1 MTIRSSN
8 KLVLKA
14 QKGRKVEISFDGG
27 DITSDGGVL
36 LLQKADERIG
46 LLNQVAA
53 RIQDPRRQ
61 ASCEHSVLHL
71 LRQRVYGIALGYEDL
86 NDHDTLRN
94 DLAIQTA
101 VGADKTLGSHS
112 TLSRLEHW
120 ADRDMALQ
128 IHEVMFNNFVSSFKE
143 PPSKLILD
151 FDATDDVTHG
161 NQEGAYYHGYY
172 GSYCFLP
179 LYVTCGD
186 KMLVSYLRR
195 SSQDQA
201 KHAWAIFS
209 LLVKKLKKVW
219 PKVSIVF
226 RGDGGFC
233 RHKMLSWCER
243 QENVFYVVGIA
254 KNKRILK
261 QAEPW
266 ISQAAMHFDH
276 TQEKQRVFGE
286 ITYKANSWD
295 RPRFVIVKAEHLEK
309 GANPRFIITNL
320 PGKPQ
325 ELYEKTYCAR
335 GEMEN
340 RIKEQQLDLYADR
353 TSCHDWWPNQLRLL
367 LSSLAYVLV
376 ESIRSLALKGSKM
389 AQSTA
394 GTIRLKLF
402 KIGAIVLRNTRRIR
416 FLFSSSYPGQTL
428 FLLALQ
434 RLAPP

>member
-1 MTIRSSN
+1 MTIRSSK
-8 KLVLKA
+8 KLDLKA
-14 QKGRKVEISFDGG
+14 QKGKKVEISFDGG

-46 LLNQVAA
+46 LLKQVAA
-53 RIQDPRRQ
+53 RFKDPRRQ

-101 VGADKTLGSHS
+101 VGADKALGSHS

-120 ADRDMALQ
+120 ADRDLALQ
-128 IHEVMFNNFVSSFKE
+128 IHEVMFHQFVSSFKE
-143 PPSKLILD
+143 APSELILD
-151 FDATDDVTHG
+151 FDATDDVIHG

-172 GSYCFLP
+172 GNYCFLP

-209 LLVKKLKKVW
+209 ILVKNLKKVW
-219 PKVSIVF
+219 PRVKIIF
-226 RGDGGFC
+226 RGDSGFC
-233 RHKMLSWCER
+233 RHKMFSWCER

-254 KNKRILK
+254 QNKRILA

-266 ISQAAMHFDH
+266 TSQAAMQFDH
-276 TQEKQRVFGE
+276 THEKQRVFGE
-286 ITYKANSWD
+286 ITYQANSWD
-295 RPRFVIVKAEHLEK
+295 RPRFVIIKAEHLEK
-309 GANPRFIITNL
+309 GANPRFIITNAQ
-320 PGKPQ
+320 GTPQ
-325 ELYEKTYCAR
+325 GLYEEIYCAR

-367 LSSLAYVLV
+367 LSSLAYVLI
-376 ESIRSLALKGSKM
+376 ESIRSVALTGSKM

-402 KIGAIVLRNTRRIR
+402 KIGAVILRNTRRIR
-416 FLFSSSYPGQTL
+416 FLFSSSYPCQDL

-434 RLAPP
+434 RLVPK